1 MFLCAFITAFHTFRR
16 HRLCVVLLYF
26 CCCCWFR
33 LGFSLQRI
41 LLIVWQIPNF
51 CGSFFLFFC
60 LFVNAE
66 RSANVC
72 VSVCACVWGDVF
84 SGAADA
90 ITKNRN
96 FLFAGNKNFFE
107 SFCFLFLFHR
117 DVFNENAHVL
127 FVVVCFSVMIRFE
140 IGTGISLHVV
150 CIKYGKKFDKN
161 VKTYAWPH
169 SFLFWC
175 TIFDEFL
182 LYRKCS
188 TPIINISW
196 GSFRVDPSAIFIS
209 SPAAHN
215 YIDFS
220 GRFIFI

>member
-41 LLIVWQIPNF
+41 LLIAYFRGRFPTSVGRFF
-51 CGSFFLFFC
+51 CFSVYLLTPKEVRMCVCLCVLVCEGMYLVVLRMRLQRIGIFFSREIKTFSNHFVFYFHFIEMCLMRTHTFYLLLFF
-60 LFVNAE
+60 
-66 RSANVC
+66 
-72 VSVCACVWGDVF
+72 
-84 SGAADA
+84 
-90 ITKNRN
+90 
-96 FLFAGNKNFFE
+96 
-107 SFCFLFLFHR
+107 
-117 DVFNENAHVL
+117 
-127 FVVVCFSVMIRFE
+127 VCFSVMIRFE

-188 TPIINISW
+188 TPIINIS
-196 GSFRVDPSAIFIS
+196 
-209 SPAAHN
+209 
-215 YIDFS
+215 
-220 GRFIFI
+220 